1 MTRQRT
7 LFLKALRL
15 LGLLLAAFA
24 THAQAGPCD
33 LYANGGT
40 PCVAAH
46 STTRALFSGY
56 GGRLYR
62 VQRQS
67 DGASTDVMT
76 LSAGGYADAAQQDAF
91 CAGTTCLITT
101 LYDQTTRHNDLAI
114 EGSGGAAPYD
124 FGSKANAL
132 PIVANG
138 HPVYGLYISARNGYR
153 NNATSGVAFG
163 ANPEGMYM
171 VASGTHVNDGC
182 CFDYGNAE
190 TSTNDTGNGHMD
202 AVNLGTTC
210 YFAPCTG
217 PGPWVEA
224 DLENGLFMGNGSNPD
239 NTPVSANFVTAMLK
253 NDARTRFALHSGNA
267 QSGGLTTQYA
277 GTLPTRG
284 GYIPMSLEGAI
295 VLGTGGDNSNWSVGS
310 FFEGVM
316 VAGYPSD
323 ATEAAVQADIVA
335 AGYGGD
341 SRGGEVNTV
350 TGPGMKC
357 MDVAGD
363 DNGGNGTNVQLWDC
377 QTFSA
382 DQHWQ
387 YVLADNTFR
396 SLGRCLDIKG
406 NGTAAGTEVELWDC
420 NGVGGQKWIPRAD
433 GSVFNPQSGRCLD
446 TPNGIASNG
455 NVLRIWDCNGAVAQ
469 QWKLNGVATVPGA
482 VGVTFFQDID
492 FGGSYSAP
500 KGKGDYASLPVDI
513 PNDWVSSLK
522 IPAGWTV
529 DAYTD
534 GNFGGSRCTFTSDTP
549 WVGSA
554 CNDTF
559 SSFRIH

>member
-1 MTRQRT
+1 MLRKST
-7 LFLKALRL
+7 LFLKSLWLCAV
-15 LGLLLAAFA
+15 LLAGVSAK
-24 THAQAGPCD
+24 AQTGPCD
-33 LYANGGT
+33 LYASGGT

-46 STTRALFSGY
+46 STTRALFGGY
-56 GGRLYR
+56 AGRLYQ

-67 DGASTDVMT
+67 DNATTDVKT
-76 LSAGGYADAAQQDAF
+76 LSRGGYANAAIQDSF
-91 CAGTTCLITT
+91 CAGTTCLVTI
-101 LYDQTTRHNDLAI
+101 LYDQTSRHNDLTI
-114 EGSGGAAPYD
+114 EGNGGAAPFD

-132 PIVANG
+132 PIVAGG
-138 HPVYGLYISARNGYR
+138 HAVYGLYISSRNGYR
-153 NNATSGVAFG
+153 NNATSGVATG
-163 ANPEGMYM
+163 GNPEGMYM

-190 TSTNDTGNGHMD
+190 TNTRDTGNGHMD
-202 AVNLGTTC
+202 AVNLSTTC
-210 YFAPCTG
+210 YFSPCTG
-217 PGPWVEA
+217 SGPWVEA
-224 DLENGLFMGNGSNPD
+224 DLENGLFMGNGSNLQNVPA
-239 NTPVSANFVTAMLK
+239 NSNFVTAMLK
-253 NDARTRFALHSGNA
+253 NDGRTRFALKSGNA
-267 QSGGLTTQYA
+267 QSGGLASQYA
-277 GTLPTRG
+277 GTLPTGG

-316 VAGYPSD
+316 VSGYPSD
-323 ATEAAVQADIVA
+323 ATEAAVQANIVA

-363 DNGGNGTNVQLWDC
+363 DVGGNGANVQLWDC
-377 QTFSA
+377 QTYA
-382 DQHWQ
+382 VDQHWQ
-387 YVLADNTFR
+387 YNLSDNTFR

-406 NGTAAGTEVELWDC
+406 NGTAAGTGVELWDC
-420 NGVGGQKWIPRAD
+420 NGVGGQRWIPRAD
-433 GSVFNPQSGRCLD
+433 GSILNPQSGLCLD
-446 TPNGIASNG
+446 TPDGIARNG
-455 NVLRIWDCNGAVAQ
+455 NVLRIWGCNGAVAQ
-469 QWKLNGVATVPGA
+469 QFKLNGVATVPGA
-482 VGVTFFQDID
+482 VGVTFFQDVN

-500 KGKGDYASLPVDI
+500 KGKGDYPTLPADI

-522 IPAGWTV
+522 IPGGWTV
-529 DAYTD
+529 DAYPD
-534 GNFGGSRCTFTSDTP
+534 ANFGGTPCTFTSDTR

>member
-1 MTRQRT
+1 MTRQHSLLSRA
-7 LFLKALRL
+7 FWL
-15 LGLLLAAFA
+15 LGLLLAAMSA
-24 THAQAGPCD
+24 SAQTGPCD
-33 LYANGGT
+33 LYASGNT

-46 STTRALFSGY
+46 STTRALFGAYS
-56 GGRLYR
+56 GRLYQ

-67 DGASTDVMT
+67 DSASTDITT
-76 LSAGGYADAAQQDAF
+76 LARGGYANAAQQDAF
-91 CAGTTCLITT
+91 CAGTTCLITIV
-101 LYDQTTRHNDLAI
+101 YDQSARHNDLRV
-114 EGSGGAAPYD
+114 EGSGGAAPFD

-138 HPVYGLYISARNGYR
+138 HSVYGLYISARNGYR
-153 NNATSGVAFG
+153 NNATSGVAVG
-163 ANPEGMYM
+163 ANAEGMYM

-190 TSTNDTGNGHMD
+190 TNTQDTGNGHMD
-202 AVNLGTTC
+202 SVNLSTTC

-217 PGPWVEA
+217 SGPWVEA
-224 DLENGLFMGNGSNPD
+224 DLENGLFMGNGSNL
-239 NTPVSANFVTAMLK
+239 NNKPVGSNFVTAMLK
-253 NDARTRFALHSGNA
+253 NDGRTQFALKSGNA
-267 QSGGLTTQYA
+267 QAGALTSQYA
-277 GTLPTRG
+277 GTLPTGG

-316 VAGYPSD
+316 VSGYPSD
-323 ATEAAVQADIVA
+323 ATEAAVQANIVA

-363 DNGGNGTNVQLWDC
+363 DTGGNGSNVQLWDC
-377 QTFSA
+377 QTQA
-382 DQHWQ
+382 VDQHWQ
-387 YVLADNTFR
+387 YNLADNTFH
-396 SLGRCLDIKG
+396 SLGRCLDIKT

-433 GSVFNPQSGRCLD
+433 GSIFNPQSGLCLD

-455 NVLRIWDCNGAVAQ
+455 NVLRIWGCNGAVAQ
-469 QWKLNGVATVPGA
+469 QFKLNGVATLAGA
-482 VGVTFFQDID
+482 VGVAFFQDIN

-500 KGKGDYASLPVDI
+500 KAKGDYPSLPADI

-529 DAYTD
+529 DAYPD
-534 GNFGGSRCTFTSDTP
+534 GNFGGTPCTFTSDTA
-549 WVGSA
+549 WVGTG

-559 SSFRIH
+559 SSFRVH